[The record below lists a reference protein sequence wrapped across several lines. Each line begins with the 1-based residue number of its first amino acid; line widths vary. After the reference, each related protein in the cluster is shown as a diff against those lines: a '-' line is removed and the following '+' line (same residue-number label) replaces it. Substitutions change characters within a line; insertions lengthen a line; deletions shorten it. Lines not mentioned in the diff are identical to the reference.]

1 MAWGK
6 IDKVTVEAERAVIRR
21 LRELITPP
29 MTTAERDEALAL
41 LDDLEGR

>member
-1 MAWGK
+1 MGWGELSK
-6 IDKVTVEAERAVIRR
+6 TTVEAERAVIRR